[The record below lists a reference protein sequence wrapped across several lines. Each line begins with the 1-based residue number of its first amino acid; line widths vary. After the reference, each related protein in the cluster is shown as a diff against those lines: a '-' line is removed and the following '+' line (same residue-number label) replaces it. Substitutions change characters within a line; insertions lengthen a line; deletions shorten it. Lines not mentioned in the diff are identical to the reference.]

1 MPLALD
7 QPAMQTLS
15 MPGTGDTGSTAA
27 PAEVRL
33 TAEDPR
39 EGRERPRAL
48 FATHA
53 AHENEEES
61 IGGYR

>member
-1 MPLALD
+1 MPWTA
-7 QPAMQTLS
+7 
-15 MPGTGDTGSTAA
+15 DTGFMTA

-33 TAEDPR
+33 AAEDPR
-39 EGRERPRAL
+39 PAGPVEASASDRARS
-48 FATHA
+48 FALNV